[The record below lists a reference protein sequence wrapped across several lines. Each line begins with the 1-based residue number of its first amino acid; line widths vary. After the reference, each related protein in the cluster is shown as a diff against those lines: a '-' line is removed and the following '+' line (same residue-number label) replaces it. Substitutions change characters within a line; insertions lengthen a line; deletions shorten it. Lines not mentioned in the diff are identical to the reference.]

1 MRPLR
6 LTLLLGVLAAAVTAA
21 SAFAAAPTAS
31 APPVAHAAGGDVAV
45 TLLPA
50 IVNTRLVR
58 TQKLLES
65 AAEYQD
71 LGDGANAV
79 KALAA
84 ARSNLA
90 KTWSGAKFYIK
101 NAPPPVAAEAGLKVP
116 VKVPV
121 KVKAGAHASGGA
133 IAGASPYADIYATTA
148 AVLTLDHTVATT
160 ALGLMDTA
168 SATVLP
174 ALNSTVFAALNSRD
188 AAVAYVHSLPVPPA
202 TEAGI
207 KLNAHAS
214 GAPVVAGWSTTMQP
228 VLFDTDDELMQID
241 GLRASAA
248 ISASRTRLLDL
259 AEAQITKTARNINRF
274 WPPLPA
280 EG

>member
-6 LTLLLGVLAAAVTAA
+6 LTLLLGVLAAAVAAA
-21 SAFAAAPTAS
+21 SAFAAAPTTS
-31 APPVAHAAGGDVAV
+31 APPVAHAAGGDVTV

-65 AAEYQD
+65 AAQYQD
-71 LGDGANAV
+71 LHDDANAV

-101 NAPPPVAAEAGLKVP
+101 NAPPPVAGEAGLKVP
-116 VKVPV
+116 L

-133 IAGASPYADIYATTA
+133 IAGASPYADMYATTA

-160 ALGLMDTA
+160 ALGLLDTA

-202 TEAGI
+202 GEAGI
-207 KLNAHAS
+207 KVPAHAS
-214 GAPVVAGWSTTMQP
+214 GTPVVAGWSTTMQP

-259 AEAQITKTARNINRF
+259 AEAQVTKTARNINRF

-280 EG
+280 DG

>member
-6 LTLLLGVLAAAVTAA
+6 LTLLLGVLAAAVAAA

-31 APPVAHAAGGDVAV
+31 APPVAHAAGGDVTV

-65 AAEYQD
+65 AAQYQD
-71 LGDGANAV
+71 LGDDANAV

-101 NAPPPVAAEAGLKVP
+101 NAPPPVAAEAGIKVP
-116 VKVPV
+116 VKA
-121 KVKAGAHASGGA
+121 KTGAHASGGA
-133 IAGASPYADIYATTA
+133 VAGASPYADIYATTA
-148 AVLTLDHTVATT
+148 AVLALDHTVATT
-160 ALGLMDTA
+160 ALGLLDTA

-174 ALNSTVFAALNSRD
+174 ALNSTAFGALNSRD
-188 AAVAYVHSLPVPPA
+188 AAVAYVHSLPVPA
-202 TEAGI
+202 AAAGR
-207 KLNAHAS
+207 KVPAHAS

-259 AEAQITKTARNINRF
+259 AEAQITKTARNINKF

-280 EG
+280 AG